1 VWELLV
7 RAREHIREPNGL
19 TPGGDLVAALRSQI
33 HQVHR
38 LLDEQV
44 SAAAVRAQ
52 ASSAQPSEILSLY
65 VHAVCVEDITVN
77 VLLREKLPLFTSVW
91 INGQL
96 RPWDLLTVHAYAEV
110 VYAATDV
117 LLNGLT
123 QPDLRCAIDLRAAD
137 LGQPD
142 VSWVLNRFVLW
153 ETAMICG
160 ELATTSVAW
169 SRGAVSPRAEPVHA
183 VTSPNGRANGTILD
197 FNEEPQTQNTRSQS
211 FSRSRR
217 RGK

>member
-160 ELATTSVAW
+160 ELAARPLVCGHGTA
-169 SRGAVSPRAEPVHA
+169 RRKAGPMHA
-183 VTSPNGRANGTILD
+183 VASRNGRSTGVRPNSHA
-197 FNEEPQTQNTRSQS
+197 ETQAHATEAART
-211 FSRSRR
+211 
-217 RGK
+217 